1 MTQADRPTHL
11 RRAVAL
17 AGVLVVALAALASC
31 SDDTGDEGAT
41 DGSTPVEGGIEA
53 VEGVVDEQLTAAGV
67 PGWVVVAWTPDD
79 EVTLVEGDAELDPD
93 RSMDE
98 DAVFQI
104 RSITKSFTVT
114 LLLQLVDEGL
124 ISLED
129 PIARFVDGV
138 PGGDEITLAQL
149 ASMRSGLPDYATD
162 AFVEMLVTEPEH
174 VYEPQELLDLA
185 FAEPVSFAPGDGY
198 EYSNTN
204 TVLLG
209 MVVEQVAETPL
220 EQVYAERIW
229 TPLDMADSAYPV
241 DGPLPDPHVV
251 GYDVDP
257 ETLEADPALQVSLS
271 ALGAAGGMVSVATDL
286 RTWADALVEG
296 TLLEPGTQA
305 LRFDAAG
312 PTDGGPEYDAY
323 GLGIGEIDGWW
334 GHTGEGL
341 GFATAVL
348 RDPDRDAGVVILLN
362 GSAERDTPATLARQL
377 IPLLTEGGS

>member
-1 MTQADRPTHL
+1 MTQADLPTHL

-17 AGVLVVALAALASC
+17 AGVLVVALAALGSC
-31 SDDTGDEGAT
+31 SDDTGDEGGT
-41 DGSTPVEGGIEA
+41 DSSTPVDGGIEA

-79 EVTLVEGDAELDPD
+79 EVVVVDGDAELDPE
-93 RSMDE
+93 RPMDE
-98 DAVFQI
+98 DALFQI

-114 LLLQLVDEGL
+114 LLLQLVDEGAL
-124 ISLED
+124 SLED

-209 MVVEQVAETPL
+209 MVVEQLTQAPL
-220 EQVYAERIW
+220 GEVYEQRIW
-229 TPLDMADSAYPV
+229 SPLDMGASAYPV
-241 DGPLPDPHVV
+241 DTSLADPHVV

-257 ETLEADPALQVSLS
+257 DTLEADPALQVSLS
-271 ALGAAGGMVSVATDL
+271 ALGAAGGMVSVAADL

-305 LRFDAAG
+305 LRFEAAG

-348 RDPDRDAGVVILLN
+348 HDPDRDAGVVILLN
-362 GSAERDTPATLARQL
+362 GSAERDTPAALARQL
-377 IPLLTEGGS
+377 IPLLADGS